1 MGVREGIFQAAL
13 RERPRTGLLFLA
25 VAVWLL
31 APAPVAQA
39 EDGPDPDDKVYAT
52 GAVFE
57 SEEELA
63 DKPRTPL
70 FRAFL
75 PPEIDLRDRLPR
87 PGDQGEQSSCVGWAV
102 GYAARSY
109 YVNLL
114 EGRRLDA
121 DAIPSPAYIY
131 DMIRKAGADCDTGTR
146 IGNALDLL
154 KRGSVA
160 VADYPY
166 DERLCRRPDS
176 GTVARASGFRIA
188 RWELVDVQRLDQVK
202 GELAGGHPVVIGMR
216 TNRDFKRLR
225 GPAVWRAGRPRKDD
239 GHHAITVVG
248 YSEPG
253 QYFHVVNSWGPGWG
267 DGGFGRIAYDTFRT
281 RVKYGFVM
289 RVVEKDDPPPAPPPE
304 PEPPPAPDVTE
315 LTLPAVGCGRLAI
328 EERAGQRVVV
338 GFVGTAA
345 DLARIRAAAAPAGA
359 GVEVEVR
366 PWPQCEALMTMEKP
380 LGAPDRPSIAVPK
393 ASYRAAETLAFDV
406 RMAGFPGYLHVAY
419 LQADGNVVNLVQSD
433 PLTLATLP
441 AGADLRFGD
450 GLEGRPRF
458 TVAPPFGNEM
468 IVALASRSPLFA
480 EDRPLVETER
490 EFLTALRKAL
500 LARPDPTQPERLV
513 AAGFTVLETTKGE

>member
-1 MGVREGIFQAAL
+1 MGA
-13 RERPRTGLLFLA
+13 RTGILKAARWERLRNGLLLLA
-25 VAVWLL
+25 AAAWLL
-31 APAPVAQA
+31 ALPPGAQA
-39 EDGPDPDDKVYAT
+39 EDGYDPDNVVYAT

-57 SEEELA
+57 SEADLA
-63 DKPRTPL
+63 DQPRTPQ

-75 PPEIDLRDRLPR
+75 PPATDLRNRLPP
-87 PGDQGEQSSCVGWAV
+87 PGEQGEQGSCVGWAV
-102 GYAARSY
+102 GYAARAY

-131 DMIRKAGADCDTGTR
+131 DVIREPGADCDAGSE
-146 IGNALDLL
+146 ISDALDLL
-154 KRGSVA
+154 KRGAVA

-166 DERLCRRPDS
+166 DERRCRRP
-176 GTVARASGFRIA
+176 GPRTVAQASGFRIA
-188 RWELVDVQRLDQVK
+188 GWELVDVQRLDQVK

-216 TNRDFKRLR
+216 PNRDFHRLR
-225 GPAVWRAGRPRKDD
+225 GPAVWRAGRPQADD
-239 GHHAITVVG
+239 GHHAVTVVG

-267 DGGFGRIAYDTFRT
+267 ERGFGRIAYETFRK

-289 RVVEKDDPPPAPPPE
+289 RVIENVDPPPAPDPPS
-304 PEPPPAPDVTE
+304 PAPVPDVTE

-328 EERAGQRVVV
+328 GERDGKRVVV
-338 GFVGTAA
+338 GFVGKPE
-345 DLARIRAAAAPAGA
+345 DLARIRAVAAPAGA
-359 GVEVEVR
+359 GVAVDVR

-380 LGAPDRPSIAVPK
+380 LDQASRPSVSLPQ

-406 RMAGFPGYLHVAY
+406 RMAAFPGYLHVAY

-441 AGADLRFGD
+441 AGAELRFGD
-450 GLEGRPRF
+450 GLEGRAKF
-458 TVAPPFGNEM
+458 TVAAPFGNEM
-468 IVALASRSPLFA
+468 IVALASRSPLFD

-500 LARPDPTQPERLV
+500 LARPDPTQPERVV
-513 AAGFTVLETTKGE
+513 AAGYVVLETVKGD